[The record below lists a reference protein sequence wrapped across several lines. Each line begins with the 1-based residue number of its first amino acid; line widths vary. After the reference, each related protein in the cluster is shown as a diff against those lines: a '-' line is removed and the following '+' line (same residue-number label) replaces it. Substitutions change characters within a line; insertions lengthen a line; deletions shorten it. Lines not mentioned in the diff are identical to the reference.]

1 LEQKGQVRGANAHCA
16 TPISTLSAVSVRDEV
31 MSNRPAAF
39 GNNNAALARKVRSME
54 ASLILT
60 T

>member
-1 LEQKGQVRGANAHCA
+1 MSA
-16 TPISTLSAVSVRDEV
+16 LSVVSVRDE
-31 MSNRPAAF
+31 SRPIDRRRF
-39 GNNNAALARKVRSME
+39 GSNNAALARKVRSME